1 MRRVL
6 GLDDI
11 IDKNK
16 KINNNTERITRFKP

>member
-16 KINNNTERITRFKP
+16 KINNNTKRITRFKP